1 MGSSPRVDEAA
12 VLLLPL
18 DVSPCVGDV
27 GVVGMKEDL
36 VVVVLS
42 VQMRFKS
49 IGVADFT
56 EGSEVWVFTSGL
68 CGVDWDRSA
77 TGWTEESVE
86 VVVPLMSTQPNSRIY
101 YL

>member
-1 MGSSPRVDEAA
+1 MHKL
-12 VLLLPL
+12 VLPEQKLEFSNFVYL
-18 DVSPCVGDV
+18 PCVGDV

-56 EGSEVWVFTSGL
+56 EGS
-68 CGVDWDRSA
+68 
-77 TGWTEESVE
+77 VE
-86 VVVPLMSTQPNSRIY
+86 
-101 YL
+101 